1 VTAPNTFGV
10 TPLYLQ
16 QRVFPNAKPFSSTSA
31 PTDTTVTSIINEQ
44 AAELEGKL
52 ALKAIDSTT
61 IANDGST
68 SASLWCRLTLRLMV
82 AIEVVQYM
90 TGTDPKVAQALQ
102 SKLNVRW
109 KALNEGGASALGN
122 GASSSSVADPLG
134 PDTHIDELTLD
145 TGDDSLA
152 SDSAPLFRQSDKL

>member
-1 VTAPNTFGV
+1 
-10 TPLYLQ
+10 
-16 QRVFPNAKPFSSTSA
+16 
-31 PTDTTVTSIINEQ
+31 VTSVIAEQ

-52 ALKAIDSTT
+52 SLKAIDSTQ

-68 SASLWCRLTLRLMV
+68 AASLWCRLTLRLMV
-82 AIEVVQYM
+82 AVELVQYM
-90 TGTDPKVAQALQ
+90 TGTDPKLSQALQ
-102 SKLNVRW
+102 AKLNVRW

-134 PDTHIDELTLD
+134 PDTHIGELNLD

-152 SDSAPLFRQSDKL
+152 SDAAPIFRQSDKL